1 MIEDS
6 GMPSIALLALFAA
19 SGVSQGTPAAQLYRQ
34 PEWPCENKGPPAS
47 HANKGLLFHLRA
59 DDPEEPEHKP
69 QAEAVG
75 LTDGVVGGYTRL
87 QVNFKE
93 CTLPLDRD
101 YGRERRG
108 WYKRWFAHKLVG
120 KVLTVSA
127 LVKPLGVSATR
138 TLTSVGRDSGGKGE
152 VWNTSIDND
161 QIILPYFRT
170 DSNANVELTVKFAST
185 REYDMGGASLAVDL
199 ARRAATLI
207 TPSAAL
213 VTTLNKERFNQASNF
228 VDSTIAG
235 ILKVAIN
242 EELRRGVRLTGEN
255 QTLLTLTL
263 FVSQPN
269 DPFQTPSMPIGR
281 WEIIAERLPNDS
293 VFATKMGKGN
303 KLSWDLSAA
312 SILNFRIDGERRL
325 KEVINATDSVQK
337 VRDDLLLAKDKG
349 DRSQK
354 ASKLCRTVAIATDAQ
369 GFSPRDVGL
378 AVWAYLDDLALPFQG
393 DAYDSCSK
401 MDHWPTELLSTPV
414 N

>member
-75 LTDGVVGGYTRL
+75 SLTDGVVGGYTRL

-213 VTTLNKERFNQASNF
+213 VTTLTKERFNQASNF

-349 DRSQK
+349 D
-354 ASKLCRTVAIATDAQ
+354 
-369 GFSPRDVGL
+369 
-378 AVWAYLDDLALPFQG
+378 
-393 DAYDSCSK
+393 
-401 MDHWPTELLSTPV
+401 
-414 N
+414 